1 MSAKLILGLQ
11 WGDEGKG
18 KIVDV
23 LSKDADLVCRFQG
36 GHNAGHTLKVDNKK
50 KVLHLIPSGILH
62 PNTVCV
68 IGNGVVLSLSS
79 LLTEIENLEKSG
91 INFADRFFIS
101 QNCSLIL
108 DSHIAIDVA
117 RDKQEGIGTTGRGI
131 GPAYEDKVARRSIR
145 LGDLFDADSLALKVN
160 NLVGYHNRVLE
171 EIYQANPVDINSVTE
186 ELLSQI
192 EKLQQYATDVVE
204 LLKREHLDG
213 KNIIFEGAQGSMLD
227 IDHGSYPFVTSSST
241 TAGGVVAGSGFG
253 AQHISRTIGIIK
265 AYCTRVGSGPFPT
278 ELFDSAGDHMAKVGN
293 EFGSTTGR
301 QRRCGWL
308 DLKGL
313 EQIVFTNSVS
323 ELCITKLD
331 VLTGLDKIDICIDYD
346 ADKKPIYKSFP
357 GWKENIE
364 SATEFTELP
373 KAAQDYL
380 SFIEQSLGIPIKIIS
395 VGPER
400 DSTFTK

>member
-1 MSAKLILGLQ
+1 MSATLILGLQ

-36 GHNAGHTLKVDNKK
+36 GHNAGHTLKVDNEK

-62 PNTVCV
+62 PSTVCV
-68 IGNGVVLSLSS
+68 IGNGVVLSLNS

-91 INFADRFFIS
+91 INFKDRFFIS

-108 DSHIAIDVA
+108 ESHIAIDVA

-145 LGDLFDADSLALKVN
+145 LGDLFDEGSLPSKVDK
-160 NLVGYHNRVLE
+160 LVSYHNTVLQ
-171 EIYQANPVDINSVTE
+171 EIYQANPVDINAVTQ
-186 ELLSQI
+186 ELL
-192 EKLQQYATDVVE
+192 QQRDELEPFTTDVAA
-204 LLKREHLDG
+204 LLKREHLEG

-253 AQHISRTIGIIK
+253 AQHIARTIGIIK

-278 ELFDSAGDHMAKVGN
+278 ELFDAAGDHMATVGN

-308 DLKGL
+308 DLKAL
-313 EQIVFTNSVS
+313 DQIVFTNSVT

-331 VLTGLDKIDICIDYD
+331 VLTGLDTIDVCVDYD
-346 ADKKPIYKSFP
+346 ADKTPIYKSFP

-364 SATEFTELP
+364 SATEFVALP

-380 SFIEQSLGIPIKIIS
+380 SFIEQYLSIPVKMIS